1 MSRVFTHI
9 RVTSKDEYYDDDD
22 DYCNRHS
29 IADQDGY
36 LLVEEVQAV
45 IDSYNMVYKLNIP
58 QSAITEAFK
67 CCSNGML
74 VDFDTFLRIVATKR
88 A

>member
-1 MSRVFTHI
+1 MGYETGMF
-9 RVTSKDEYYDDDD
+9 
-22 DYCNRHS
+22 HS
-29 IADQDGY
+29 NTRTNFLTDQDGY